1 MKPVQSIHALLVAA
15 VLLLASVVVQP
26 AVADQL
32 DDFRAQ
38 GQIGERS
45 DGYAEARSGASAAA
59 QSLVKKVNAQR
70 KAIYEKQAKQQNVP
84 VEQVGRVYAQEIV
97 EKLPAGSWVK
107 TGSGWRQ
114 K

>member
-1 MKPVQSIHALLVAA
+1 MKPVHSIRALLAA
-15 VLLLASVVVQP
+15 AALLFATLAVQP
-26 AVADQL
+26 AAADQL

-84 VEQVGRVYAQEIV
+84 VEQVGKVYAQEIV
-97 EKLPAGSWVK
+97 AKLPAGSWVK
-107 TGSGWRQ
+107 TSSGWRQ